1 MGRDG
6 DEPPVR
12 AGSEWGE
19 PPVRAVRDGGEHLP
33 AGDTDVFWSG
43 GAPHRALE
51 RAGVPGTEAAVKPA
65 RESKP

>member
-19 PPVRAVRDGGEHLP
+19 PPVRAVRDGGEHP
-33 AGDTDVFWSG
+33 PVGDTDVFWSG
-43 GAPHRALE
+43 GLR
-51 RAGVPGTEAAVKPA
+51 TEPWSGRGYQAQ
-65 RESKP
+65 RLR